1 MHTIISAEQ
10 LLGVRPE
17 AQQPSAGNLIE
28 RLNAR
33 LLHARS
39 EGASCI
45 VLKAEDGFVLFHAD
59 RTKKPLPKHV
69 VDALRVLD
77 EAGYV
82 FVKDISPDSAVKP
95 ALRRAPSSPEEPAS
109 GWQRNAKPRR
119 LPAN

>member
-1 MHTIISAEQ
+1 MHTIISAER

-17 AQQPSAGNLIE
+17 AQQPSVGNLIE

-69 VDALRVLD
+69 VDALRILD

-82 FVKDISPDSAVKP
+82 FVKDISPGSVPCLRVYFESAPTANRV
-95 ALRRAPSSPEEPAS
+95 AVVELESWAP
-109 GWQRNAKPRR
+109 
-119 LPAN
+119 